1 MVGKA
6 RGQNG
11 EGENKVNINY
21 MHKFLQMKNLRLLLI
36 AGISFVTFSVFSQ
49 QTEHSSLQDT
59 INLDEVVVTGTT
71 VKVNRHYVP
80 MAVSVVGRQQIN
92 ESIETALLPVL
103 NGRIPGLF
111 VTERGVMGFGVATGA
126 AGQVSIRG
134 IGGSPTTGVLM
145 LIDGHP
151 QFMGIFGHPLP
162 DSYVASDVEKVE
174 VIRGPAS
181 ILYGSNAMGGVI
193 NIITRKQQ
201 DDGLHANAHLM
212 YGSYNTQK
220 YMASAGYKKDKL
232 NVFLSVN
239 HDQTDGHRP
248 NSDFNI
254 TNGYI
259 KIGYEPVQ
267 GINVNTDFS
276 LAKFKATDP
285 GPDTINALPG
295 NSLDITRGY
304 WALTA
309 DNNYGIFS
317 GTVKLF
323 YNFGEHIISD
333 GFHSYDKNYGLN
345 IYQTVRLFTG
355 NNFTIGGDYLI
366 YGGKADNER
375 FDTRI
380 TDTTVYDA
388 GIYGFVKQT
397 LFEKLTLNAGLR
409 MQNHKVYGTI
419 WIPAG
424 GITWKFTDISTWKV
438 SVSKGFRSPTIRE
451 LFVWNHNVNLN
462 PETVMNYET
471 GILMSLAENKIS
483 MELTGFIVDGENMI
497 ISVPMQGL
505 QNAGEVHNKGIEFSG
520 NAQLLR
526 NLTLNMTYSYT
537 NMKTPV
543 YATPRH
549 NFYAGG
555 NYSIGKFRF
564 NASLQYVNH
573 LDTDPAVGK
582 EAYETYTLLN
592 SKISYTPFR
601 FAEFFISGENLLNQK
616 YATNIYYTMPGI
628 TVFGGVKI
636 KL

>member
-1 MVGKA
+1 
-6 RGQNG
+6 
-11 EGENKVNINY
+11 
-21 MHKFLQMKNLRLLLI
+21 MKRKI
-36 AGISFVTFSVFSQ
+36 FMVFSSLAFTAALFAQ
-49 QTEHSSLQDT
+49 EGVKSKLQDT
-59 INLDEVVVTGTT
+59 VNLEEVVVTGTA
-71 VKVNRHYVP
+71 VKVNRHNVP
-80 MAVSVVGRQQIN
+80 MAVSVVGRRQIS

-103 NGRIPGLF
+103 NGRVPGLF
-111 VTERGVMGFGVATGA
+111 VTERGIMGFGVSTGA

-193 NIITRKQQ
+193 NIITKKQTEE
-201 DDGLHANAHLM
+201 GLHGNAHLM

-220 YMASAGYKKDKL
+220 YMASVGYKSGR
-232 NVFLSVN
+232 FSAYASVN

-254 TNGYI
+254 TNGYV
-259 KIGYEPVQ
+259 KLGYEPVT
-267 GINVNTDFS
+267 GLNVTTDFS

-285 GPDTINALPG
+285 GPDTINAVAG

-304 WALTA
+304 WALTL
-309 DNNYGIFS
+309 DNSYGRVS
-317 GTVKLF
+317 GTAKLF
-323 YNFGEHIISD
+323 YNFGEHVISD
-333 GFHSYDKNYGLN
+333 GFHSHDKNYGLN
-345 IYQTVRLFTG
+345 IYETVRLFTG
-355 NNFTIGGDYLI
+355 NNLTIGGDYLI
-366 YGGKADNER
+366 YGGKAENEK
-375 FDTRI
+375 FGTKI

-388 GIYGFVKQT
+388 GIYGFVQQT

-409 MQNHKVYGTI
+409 LQNHQVYGSV
-419 WIPAG
+419 WIPSG
-424 GITWKFTDISTWKV
+424 GFSWKLLKNTTWKA

-471 GILMSLAENKIS
+471 GVLQGFAAGKLSV
-483 MELTGFIVDGENMI
+483 ELTGFVVRGDNMI
-497 ISVPMQGL
+497 IMVPMQGL
-505 QNAGEVHNKGIEFSG
+505 RNAGEVDNSGIEFTG
-520 NAQLLR
+520 NA
-526 NLTLNMTYSYT
+526 NLTENLNLDLTYTYT
-537 NMKTPV
+537 HMKTPV

-549 NFYAGG
+549 NLYAGAS
-555 NYSIGKFRF
+555 YRAGKFRF
-564 NASLQYVNH
+564 SASVKYINH
-573 LDTDPAVGK
+573 LDTNPAVNK
-582 EAYETYTLLN
+582 EAYETYTIVN
-592 SKISYTPFR
+592 SGISYSPFR
-601 FAEFFISGENLLNQK
+601 FAVFFLSAENILNEK

-628 TVFGGVKI
+628 TVFGGVKL